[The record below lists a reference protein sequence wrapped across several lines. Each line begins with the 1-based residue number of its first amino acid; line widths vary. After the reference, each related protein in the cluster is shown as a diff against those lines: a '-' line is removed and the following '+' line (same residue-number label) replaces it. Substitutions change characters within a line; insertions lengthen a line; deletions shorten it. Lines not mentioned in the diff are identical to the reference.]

1 MYSALV
7 TRSQLRSALA
17 RLVSERVYIQKSTL
31 PCQSE
36 TRGWESPFDTYF
48 LGGTSPPPRDLSILS
63 LPFHHRTILQK

>member
-1 MYSALV
+1 MCSALM

-36 TRGWESPFDTYF
+36 TRGWESPFGAYF
-48 LGGTSPPPRDLSILS
+48 LSVTSSPPRDLSILS
-63 LPFHHRTILQK
+63 VPFH